1 MSGTQQRTR
10 EVAVTKTEAAEIV
23 GRKVRVSCRN
33 NKPVTKLVIEEIMG
47 EWAGYRTNTLL
58 GQAATVAN
66 WRTVL
71 AWCRREAKQMGELK

>member
-1 MSGTQQRTR
+1 M
-10 EVAVTKTEAAEIV
+10 TKTEAAEIV

-33 NKPVTKLVIEEIMG
+33 NEKPVTKQVIEEIMG
-47 EWAGYRTNTLL
+47 EWANYHSASLL

-71 AWCRREAKQMGELK
+71 AWCHREAKLMGETS